1 MTVTIKAFLQAEP
14 GKEEAL
20 RKELKKAIA
29 PSQAEAGCLEYVLY
43 ESEAQ
48 DGVFIFSEKWKD
60 EEAVQQHIQ
69 SEHYQAYRENTEGL
83 VVSREVYK
91 VKPAE

>member
-1 MTVTIKAFLQAEP
+1 MTVTIKAFLQAEA
-14 GKEEAL
+14 GKEKDL
-20 RKELKKAIA
+20 RKELKKAVA
-29 PSQAEAGCLEYVLY
+29 PSRAEAGCLEYVLY

-69 SEHYQAYRENTEGL
+69 TDHYKAYRENTENL

-91 VKPAE
+91 VQSVE

>member
-14 GKEEAL
+14 GKEEDL
-20 RKELKKAIA
+20 RTELKKALA
-29 PSQAEAGCLEYVLY
+29 PSRAEKGCLEYVLY

-48 DGVFIFSEKWKD
+48 DGVFIFSEQWKD

-69 SEHYQAYRENTEGL
+69 TEHYQAYRENTENL

-91 VKPAE
+91 LKPVE

>member
-20 RKELKKAIA
+20 KTELKKALA
-29 PSQAEAGCLEYVLY
+29 PSRAEAGCLEYVLY
-43 ESEAQ
+43 ESEVQ
-48 DGVFIFSEKWKD
+48 DGVFIFSEQWKN

-69 SEHYQAYRENTEGL
+69 TEHYQAYRENTENL

-91 VKPAE
+91 LKSVE

>member
-20 RKELKKAIA
+20 KAELKKALP
-29 PSQAEAGCLEYVLY
+29 PSREEAGCIEYVLY

-48 DGVFIFSEKWKD
+48 DGVFIFSEKWED

-69 SEHYQAYRENTEGL
+69 TEHYQAYRKNTEDL

-91 VKPAE
+91 LQSVE

>member
-1 MTVTIKAFLQAEP
+1 MTVTIKAFLQAES

-60 EEAVQQHIQ
+60 EEAVQKHIQ
-69 SEHYQAYRENTEGL
+69 SEHYQAYRENTADL

-91 VKPAE
+91 VKPVD

>member
-1 MTVTIKAFLQAEP
+1 MTITIKAFLQAQP

-20 RKELKKAIA
+20 KKELKKAIA
-29 PSQAEAGCLEYVLY
+29 PSRAEAGCLEYVLL

-69 SEHYQAYRENTEGL
+69 SEHYQAYRENTENL
-83 VVSREVYK
+83 VTSREVYK
-91 VKPAE
+91 VKPVE

>member
-1 MTVTIKAFLQAEP
+1 MTVTIKAFLQAEA
-14 GKEEAL
+14 GKEKDL
-20 RKELKKAIA
+20 RKELKKAVA
-29 PSQAEAGCLEYVLY
+29 PSRAEAGCLEYVLY

-69 SEHYQAYRENTEGL
+69 TDHYQAYRENTENL

-91 VKPAE
+91 VQPVE

>member
-20 RKELKKAIA
+20 KTELKKALP
-29 PSQAEAGCLEYVLY
+29 PSREEAGCIEYVLY

-48 DGVFIFSEKWKD
+48 DGVFIFSEKWED

-69 SEHYQAYRENTEGL
+69 TEHYQAYRKNTEDL

-91 VKPAE
+91 LQPVE